1 MNNKYIVFLILAVLV
16 IAFLWNKNEHADTT
30 TDNITAKNINANG
43 IITAS
48 KSIDAGGHIKS
59 TISSPEGGNIF
70 LVNPSKTGSGSTS
83 DWGILNMKAPHAQGL
98 NFLRYNADGKNPG
111 PSVIFNDNGNVNMS
125 NDLAVGGIVTAKKF
139 VSTGDSSSTPLSNE
153 AIQNIASV
161 YNKDNLTA
169 TNITVTGALNASTSN
184 LMPRG
189 GIIAWSGN
197 VGNIPDTWA
206 LCDGTKGTP
215 DLRGRFILGV
225 GQGSGLT
232 NRNMNDKDGGAEKHQ
247 LSIAEMPGH
256 THGGLP
262 NGWSID
268 GAGPLTWTS
277 GAIQASN
284 DEWSRTGWEGGNQ
297 PHNNMPP
304 FWVLAYIM
312 KI

>member
-1 MNNKYIVFLILAVLV
+1 MNNKYILFILLIIIVIVFM
-16 IAFLWNKNEHADTT
+16 WNKNEHADTI

-139 VSTGDSSSTPLSNE
+139 VSTDDSSSAPLSNE

-169 TNITVTGALNASTSN
+169 TNIKATGSVSGFTVNAGTLNSSLIN
-184 LMPRG
+184 
-189 GIIAWSGN
+189 S
-197 VGNIPDTWA
+197 
-206 LCDGTKGTP
+206 DG
-215 DLRGRFILGV
+215 
-225 GQGSGLT
+225 
-232 NRNMNDKDGGAEKHQ
+232 M
-247 LSIAEMPGH
+247 
-256 THGGLP
+256 
-262 NGWSID
+262 
-268 GAGPLTWTS
+268 
-277 GAIQASN
+277 IQAQNIRANGSVN
-284 DEWSRTGWEGGNQ
+284 AGSVSAGTVNSSLINSDGMIQSQDIRINGRLCLGANGPCYTAARIDDLLN
-297 PHNNMPP
+297 
-304 FWVLAYIM
+304 
-312 KI
+312 KIR